1 MAISLGI
8 YPTFQTNP
16 YGFWTIWIPTVPSH
30 SFMPSTMAWA
40 SRQLMRRCG
49 DAVARAVD
57 PTTRASWRGGWNSGI
72 VFFQNQAGFLQDPST
87 KKNTW
92 SILKSFIFIGPR
104 RNKRVAQPWCISFSM
119 AEAQRSG
126 RNFQD
131 QNTRLQLWL
140 LTGFITNGL
149 HQKASRHPGPLQ
161 PAFMVSE
168 GVIVIFDAGHM
179 IVWLRILKGR
189 TGKKTG

>member
-1 MAISLGI
+1 
-8 YPTFQTNP
+8 
-16 YGFWTIWIPTVPSH
+16 
-30 SFMPSTMAWA
+30 
-40 SRQLMRRCG
+40 
-49 DAVARAVD
+49 
-57 PTTRASWRGGWNSGI
+57 
-72 VFFQNQAGFLQDPST
+72 
-87 KKNTW
+87 
-92 SILKSFIFIGPR
+92 
-104 RNKRVAQPWCISFSM
+104 M

-149 HQKASRHPGPLQ
+149 HQIASRHPGPLQ

-179 IVWLRILKGR
+179 IV
-189 TGKKTG
+189 

>member
-49 DAVARAVD
+49 C
-57 PTTRASWRGGWNSGI
+57 TCRGPHHSSQLKRWVKFGHC
-72 VFFQNQAGFLQDPST
+72 FFPKPSRVSSRSFHK

-161 PAFMVSE
+161 PAFMVSA